1 MKMKNVGVNGFGRIG
16 RYFTRLALLDSAIN
30 VAMVN
35 DPADTKT
42 LMHLLKYDSIH
53 RIFPLEFTIEGD
65 VVTFENGKKII
76 FSHEKNPE
84 LIAWGQNKV
93 EIIVE
98 SSGLFLTRE
107 AASKHLIGGAKKVII
122 SAPASD
128 ADIPAVVL
136 GVNEEV
142 LELNDNIISNAS
154 CTTNNVAPMIA
165 VMRSLFQIDYAYI
178 STVHSY
184 TSDQRL
190 HDAPH
195 KDLRRARAAAN
206 SIVPTSTGAAKA
218 VIKIFPEYKGKMTG
232 GSVRVPVADGSMTE
246 LTMFTETPVTVE
258 EINAAMKLASETN
271 LKGILGYTE
280 DPIVSVDIIGSPLS
294 CLFDAQLT
302 TVLGKLVKISG
313 WYDNETGYSNRL
325 VDLVKKL

>member
-246 LTMFTETPVTVE
+246 LTMFTESPVTVE

>member
-42 LMHLLKYDSIH
+42 LIHLLKYDSIH

-84 LIAWGQNKV
+84 LIAWGQNNV

>member
-84 LIAWGQNKV
+84 LIAWGQNNV

-246 LTMFTETPVTVE
+246 LTMFTESPVTVE

>member
-1 MKMKNVGVNGFGRIG
+1 MKNVGVNGFGRIG
-16 RYFTRLALLDSAIN
+16 RYFTRLALLDNAVNIT
-30 VAMVN
+30 MIN

-42 LMHLLKYDSIH
+42 LMHLLKYDSVH
-53 RIFPLEFTIEGD
+53 RTFPLDFTIDGD
-65 VVTFENGKKII
+65 VVTFDNGKKLV

-84 LIAWGQNKV
+84 LIAWGENN
-93 EIIVE
+93 IDIVIE

-107 AASKHLIGGAKKVII
+107 AASKHLAGGAKKIVI
-122 SAPASD
+122 SAPATD
-128 ADIPAVVL
+128 ADIPAIVL
-136 GVNEEV
+136 GVNDEV
-142 LELNDNIISNAS
+142 LNGNDSIISNAS

-165 VMRSLFQIDYAYI
+165 VLRSLLKIDYAYI

-218 VIKIFPEYKGKMTG
+218 VIKIFPEYKGKLTG

-246 LTMFTETPVTVE
+246 LTLFTEQEITVE
-258 EINAAMKLASETN
+258 EINAAFKKASETN

-280 DPIVSVDIIGSPLS
+280 DPIVSVDILGSSFS

-302 TVLGKLVKISG
+302 IVLGKLIKVSG
-313 WYDNETGYSNRL
+313 WYDNEAGYSNRL
-325 VDLVKKL
+325 IDLVKKMA

>member
-1 MKMKNVGVNGFGRIG
+1 MKNVGINGFGRIG
-16 RYFTRLALLDSAIN
+16 RYFTRLALLDDSIN
-30 VAMVN
+30 LAMVN

-42 LMHLLKYDSIH
+42 LMHLLKYDSVH
-53 RIFPLEFTIEGD
+53 RIFPMEFTINGD
-65 VVTFENGKKII
+65 EVTFENGKKII
-76 FSHEKNPE
+76 FSHERNPE
-84 LIAWGQNKV
+84 LITWGLNNV
-93 EIIVE
+93 EIVIE

-107 AASKHLIGGAKKVII
+107 LASKHLIGGAKKVVI

-128 ADIPAVVL
+128 ADIKAVVL

-142 LELNDNIISNAS
+142 LTENDSIISNAS
-154 CTTNNVAPMIA
+154 CTTNNVVPMIS
-165 VMRSLFQIDYAYI
+165 VLRSLFQIEYAYI

-195 KDLRRARAAAN
+195 KDLRRARAAAV

-218 VIKIFPEYKGKMTG
+218 VIKIYPEYKGKMTG
-232 GSVRVPVADGSMTE
+232 GSVRVPVSDGSMTE
-246 LTMFTETPVTVE
+246 LTLFTEDPITVE
-258 EINAAMKLASETN
+258 EINAAMKNASETY

-294 CLFDAQLT
+294 CLFDSELT
-302 TVLGKLVKISG
+302 IVLGKLVKISS
-313 WYDNETGYSNRL
+313 WYDNESGYSNRL
-325 VDLVKKL
+325 IDLVKKL

>member
-1 MKMKNVGVNGFGRIG
+1 MRNIGVNGFGRIG
-16 RYFTRLALLDSAIN
+16 RYFTRLALLDSAVN

-42 LMHLLKYDSIH
+42 LMHLLKYDSVH
-53 RIFPLEFTIEGD
+53 RTFPLNYSIEGD
-65 VVTFENGKKII
+65 KVTFENGKKII

-84 LIAWGQNKV
+84 LIAWGENK
-93 EIIVE
+93 INIVIE

-107 AASKHLIGGAKKVII
+107 ASNKHILGGAQKVVI
-122 SAPASD
+122 SAPAAD
-128 ADIPAVVL
+128 ADVPVIVL
-136 GVNEEV
+136 GVNDDL
-142 LELNDNIISNAS
+142 LELNESIISNAS

-165 VMRSLFQIDYAYI
+165 VMRSLFQIDFAYI
-178 STVHSY
+178 STIHSY

-195 KDLRRARAAAN
+195 RDLRRARAAAN

-218 VIKIFPEYKGKMTG
+218 VIKLFPEYEGKMTG
-232 GSVRVPVADGSMTE
+232 GSVRVPVANGSMTE
-246 LTMFTETPVTVE
+246 LTMFTEKQVTVE
-258 EINAAMKLASETN
+258 EVNAAIKKASETY

-280 DPIVSVDIIGSPLS
+280 DPIVSVDILGSPLS

-302 TVLGKLVKISG
+302 IVLGKLVKISG
-313 WYDNETGYSNRL
+313 WYDNEAGYSNRL
-325 VDLVKKL
+325 IDLVKKL

>member
-1 MKMKNVGVNGFGRIG
+1 MKNVGVNGFGRIG

>member
-1 MKMKNVGVNGFGRIG
+1 MKNIGVNGFGRIG
-16 RYFTRLALLDSAIN
+16 RYFTRLALMDNSIN
-30 VAMVN
+30 IAMVN
-35 DPADTKT
+35 DPADTKI
-42 LMHLLKYDSIH
+42 LMHLLKYDSVH
-53 RIFPLEFTIEGD
+53 RTFPLNFYIDGD
-65 VVTFENGKKII
+65 IVTFENGKKII

-84 LIAWGQNKV
+84 YIPWGLNNV
-93 EIIVE
+93 EIIIE

-128 ADIPAVVL
+128 ADISAVVL
-136 GVNEEV
+136 GVNDEI
-142 LELNDNIISNAS
+142 LNNNDPIISNAS
-154 CTTNNVAPMIA
+154 CTTNNVVPMIA
-165 VMRSLFQIDYAYI
+165 VMRSLFQIEFAYL

-218 VIKIFPEYKGKMTG
+218 VIKIFPEYSGKITG

-246 LTMFTETPVTVE
+246 LTMFTEKPVSVE
-258 EINAAMKLASETN
+258 EINAAMKLSSETN

-280 DPIVSVDIIGSPLS
+280 DLIVSVDIIGSPLS
-294 CLFDAQLT
+294 CLFDANLT
-302 TVLGKLVKISG
+302 IVLGKLVKIAG
-313 WYDNETGYSNRL
+313 WYDNESGYSNRL
-325 VDLVKKL
+325 IDLVKKL

>member
-1 MKMKNVGVNGFGRIG
+1 MKNVGVNGFGRIG
-16 RYFTRLALLDSAIN
+16 RYFTRLALLDSTVNIT
-30 VAMVN
+30 MVN

-42 LMHLLKYDSIH
+42 LMHLLKYDSVH
-53 RIFPLEFTIEGD
+53 RTFQLGFTIVGD
-65 VVTFENGKKII
+65 EVTFENGKKII

-84 LIAWGQNKV
+84 LIAWGENNI
-93 EIIVE
+93 EIVIE
-98 SSGLFLTRE
+98 SSGLFLSRE
-107 AASKHLIGGAKKVII
+107 ASNKHLLAGAKKVVI
-122 SAPASD
+122 SAPAAD
-128 ADIPAVVL
+128 ADIPAIVL
-136 GVNEEV
+136 GVNDEV
-142 LELNDNIISNAS
+142 LELNDSIISNAS

-165 VMRSLFQIDYAYI
+165 VMRSLFKIDYAYI
-178 STVHSY
+178 STVHSF

-232 GSVRVPVADGSMTE
+232 GSVRVPVSDGSMTE
-246 LTMFTETPVTVE
+246 LTMFTEQEITVE
-258 EINAAMKLASETN
+258 EVNAAMKKASETN

-294 CLFDAQLT
+294 CLFDSQLT
-302 TVLGKLVKISG
+302 VVLGKLVKISG
-313 WYDNETGYSNRL
+313 WYDNEAGYSNRL
-325 VDLVKKL
+325 IDLVKKMG